1 MQRLYQAL
9 PIAADLTPRLARGE
23 WITLAEADHL
33 LEQMAY
39 PAQQIKLF
47 GVQSGD
53 APRKTR
59 EGGIS
64 LEKVRSKLKTETSDR
79 VCTNTKFRRV
89 LFIREFLNWR
99 ANEQILRLRGENKIS
114 LAHAVAEVDDYLESK
129 TAKFRSATALG
140 APKGLTNEQQAVL
153 LEVLKPDHPCN
164 PWKNDKFIRAR
175 NLLVV
180 ELLLSVGLRRGAIL
194 GMQTGDLDPM
204 TGRISV
210 LRRKDD
216 PDDPRPVQTG
226 NKRND
231 YIITLG
237 HRLLT
242 IYNAYAVQRHKVLA
256 SRKRNTRYLVINS
269 DGRPLEQS
277 SINYIVRSLR
287 AIPELADI
295 HPHLLRHT
303 WASNFVDDAVA
314 RGDDLNSIERD
325 LRTLGGWSNRSDM
338 PAHYASRYRD
348 EHAFDSSLKLQE
360 KHVPMSHPNRKKL
373 T

>member
-140 APKGLTNEQQAVL
+140 APKGLTNEQH
-153 LEVLKPDHPCN
+153 D
-164 PWKNDKFIRAR
+164 
-175 NLLVV
+175 
-180 ELLLSVGLRRGAIL
+180 VG
-194 GMQTGDLDPM
+194 
-204 TGRISV
+204 
-210 LRRKDD
+210 
-216 PDDPRPVQTG
+216 
-226 NKRND
+226 
-231 YIITLG
+231 
-237 HRLLT
+237 
-242 IYNAYAVQRHKVLA
+242 
-256 SRKRNTRYLVINS
+256 
-269 DGRPLEQS
+269 
-277 SINYIVRSLR
+277 
-287 AIPELADI
+287 
-295 HPHLLRHT
+295 
-303 WASNFVDDAVA
+303 
-314 RGDDLNSIERD
+314 
-325 LRTLGGWSNRSDM
+325 
-338 PAHYASRYRD
+338 
-348 EHAFDSSLKLQE
+348 
-360 KHVPMSHPNRKKL
+360 
-373 T
+373 